1 MASRRART
9 WHSAALRGL
18 GLLALATLAT
28 TASAQADLRHA
39 RDNYL
44 LHCSGCHQPDAR
56 GKPSAGIPDMR
67 ATVPL
72 LLATPAGRAFLIQ
85 VPGTSAS
92 ALSDAEIS
100 GLMNWMMPALIGR
113 HDVPAFSTEEV
124 GHYRRQPL
132 DDVSAHRAAILND
145 GASTTPDKT
154 TRASPGPM

>member
-9 WHSAALRGL
+9 LRLAALRGL

-28 TASAQADLRHA
+28 TANAQAELRHA

-67 ATVPL
+67 ETVPL

-92 ALSDAEIS
+92 ALSDAEIA
-100 GLMNWMMPALIGR
+100 GLMNWLMPALTGR

-124 GHYRRQPL
+124 SRYRRQPL
-132 DDVSAHRAAILND
+132 DDVSAHRAEIL
-145 GASTTPDKT
+145 GGGSTATPDQT
-154 TRASPGPM
+154 ARASPGTM